1 MVKFNSIFLKK
12 IILFFFLINSS
23 FLLSQETT
31 TYYLIRHAEKE
42 LSNPENKNP
51 HLTQQGIRRANSW
64 KKIFKEISFDKI
76 YSTNFFRTQETARF
90 IAIDKGISI
99 DEYKTNNTYNKSFK
113 EENKGKTILVV
124 GHSNTVPFLANKIIG
139 EDIYSSID
147 ESIHGNLYILN
158 IVNENVTY
166 QLLNLE

>member
-1 MVKFNSIFLKK
+1 MGAHIANNKKIVIIFLF
-12 IILFFFLINSS
+12 IYVCDVNFYQSEPFPTSH
-23 FLLSQETT
+23 Q
-31 TYYLIRHAEKE
+31 
-42 LSNPENKNP
+42 
-51 HLTQQGIRRANSW
+51 
-64 KKIFKEISFDKI
+64 I

-124 GHSNTVPFLANKIIG
+124 GHSNTIPFLANKIIG